1 MSWLR
6 ILAGEATDN
15 ALLDKLTFLPI
26 CLDIAMVICAFNFLA
41 FLFRVLRGPAVA
53 DRAVAMDSCGT
64 AVMALIVIYSMRQ
77 GTDLYM
83 SCVLVIA
90 ILGFIGMVAL
100 SKYIQSGNIVN
111 NTNIILNVTEAE
123 DLKEEAD
130 AAEVLHQKMEQA
142 IQKTAEKNVRN
153 MRKQLNRKK

>member
-15 ALLDKLTFLPI
+15 AFLNKLTFLPI

-90 ILGFIGMVAL
+90 ILGFSGMVAL

>member
-15 ALLDKLTFLPI
+15 AFLDKLTFLPI

-100 SKYIQSGNIVN
+100 SKYIQSGNILN